1 MDSEYKVVRDDGN
14 TEGKLAKN
22 AYIWVKNG
30 MIYDIKEN
38 ADYPYDYP
46 VFDKIQIAKRDSA
59 DLEEDERVLL
69 NMETLYKSAE
79 GGQLF
84 NVKMKLV
91 SDVETLE
98 VSTGNNARIRAEV
111 LEDVNYIIV
120 VEDDR
125 YDIEAFP
132 LTSKDKSEYRT
143 DKGRRGARYFYDHA
157 DCHQVEKIYL
167 VDKEEAHKNDKT
179 VVSLSENTTV
189 SGFNFKDFLV
199 MEQTLSKD
207 LVKGLEG
214 KDYDVMKISTIN
226 PHRWEVS
233 KLAAG
238 NFDITE
244 KIDVTKKVNNIYY
257 IDNDGKLNPIPFEQE
272 IGSVRFTMNSMGVYP
287 VVFEY
292 DAVRRQVQNQDKQ
305 SIKVSGIK
313 INGMSKTIAAG
324 KKLSLTANVTP
335 ANAENKAVTWVSS
348 NSKYAAVDARGKVT
362 AKKAGAGKTVKITAA
377 AKDGSGTQAV
387 YQIKIMKDA
396 VKSIRLKA
404 KKSVKAGK
412 KLAIKA
418 TVKTTGKKANKKL
431 AWTSSNTKY
440 ATVNA
445 KGTVSAKKAGKGRK
459 VKITAQSTDGSGK
472 KKTVTIKIK

>member
-1 MDSEYKVVRDDGN
+1 
-14 TEGKLAKN
+14 
-22 AYIWVKNG
+22 
-30 MIYDIKEN
+30 
-38 ADYPYDYP
+38 
-46 VFDKIQIAKRDSA
+46 
-59 DLEEDERVLL
+59 
-69 NMETLYKSAE
+69 
-79 GGQLF
+79 
-84 NVKMKLV
+84 
-91 SDVETLE
+91 
-98 VSTGNNARIRAEV
+98 
-111 LEDVNYIIV
+111 
-120 VEDDR
+120 
-125 YDIEAFP
+125 
-132 LTSKDKSEYRT
+132 
-143 DKGRRGARYFYDHA
+143 
-157 DCHQVEKIYL
+157 
-167 VDKEEAHKNDKT
+167 
-179 VVSLSENTTV
+179 
-189 SGFNFKDFLV
+189 
-199 MEQTLSKD
+199 
-207 LVKGLEG
+207 
-214 KDYDVMKISTIN
+214 
-226 PHRWEVS
+226 
-233 KLAAG
+233 
-238 NFDITE
+238 
-244 KIDVTKKVNNIYY
+244 
-257 IDNDGKLNPIPFEQE
+257 
-272 IGSVRFTMNSMGVYP
+272 MNSMGVYP

-440 ATVNA
+440 ATVNS